1 MKATVMCIGKHEFT
15 RKDGKTAYVLELVD
29 FDNEL
34 VYRAF
39 TNKKHFDKVEKDG
52 NFDGY
57 LTFEN
62 GFTKFYLP
70 KDEVQ

>member
-1 MKATVMCIGKHEFT
+1 MKATVLCIGKHEFI

-29 FDNEL
+29 FENER

-39 TNKKHFDKVEKDG
+39 TNKKHYDAVVKEG
-52 NFDGY
+52 HNEGY